1 MIVEQVVFWIASSIV
16 IISSVVVITSSY
28 PVRSILSLVL
38 AFVATAVLWILQGA
52 EFLGL
57 ALIFVYVGAVM
68 TLFLFVVMMLYQK
81 NKLEDKKDIKK
92 LITAFL
98 FAIALISLIAY
109 IGLPHDV
116 LNKSIN
122 TIKVSNTK
130 FIGKELYTNY
140 IVEFELAAFIL
151 LTGMIAA
158 IAITFR
164 GQRVGN
170 KAVKVEKQIKVTA
183 KDRLHFADF
192 DKG

>member
-1 MIVEQVVFWIASSIV
+1 MIVEQVVFWVASSIV
-16 IISSVVVITSSY
+16 IISSIVVVTSSY

-81 NKLEDKKDIKK
+81 NKLEDNKDLKK

-116 LNKSIN
+116 LNKAIN

-170 KAVKVEKQIKVTA
+170 KAVKVEKQINVTA

>member
-1 MIVEQVVFWIASSIV
+1 MIVEQVVFWVASSIL
-16 IISSVVVITSSY
+16 IISAFVVITSSY
-28 PVRSILSLVL
+28 PVRSILALVL

-81 NKLEDKKDIKK
+81 HKIEEKSCCYKWISAVV
-92 LITAFL
+92 LIVCVV
-98 FAIALISLIAY
+98 ALINY
-109 IGLPHDV
+109 VGLPH
-116 LNKSIN
+116 
-122 TIKVSNTK
+122 KVYHKVVNNMVGSNTK
-130 FIGKELYTNY
+130 LIGDLLYTKY
-140 IVEFELAAFIL
+140 LVEFELAAFIL

-170 KAVKVEKQIKVTA
+170 KAVKVEQQLSVSS

-192 DKG
+192 NKG

>member
-1 MIVEQVVFWIASSIV
+1 MIVEQVVFWVASSIV

-98 FAIALISLIAY
+98 FAVALISLIAY

-122 TIKVSNTK
+122 TLEVSNTK

-170 KAVKVEKQIKVTA
+170 KAVKVEKQINVTA